1 MFTYRKLKLK
11 SKNKSVEIFSIIN
24 YISRRKTSIDIHVS
38 YDLLIKH
45 IAQLCE
51 LIISGVEMYENMI
64 IYCLISTAMGI
75 GRDCQSQRFL
85 SLGLQSQ
92 SSKSRDGP
100 NDFCPIPKS
109 PRDCCPLE
117 TLGQPEFLGLLGTR
131 VPRTVLGFRY
141 FLKKHDYS

>member
-11 SKNKSVEIFSIIN
+11 SKSKSVKILSIIN
-24 YISRRKTSIDIHVS
+24 YINRRKTSIDIHVS

-75 GRDCQSQRFL
+75 GRDCQSQRFFFVPGSWVLKIKIPGL
-85 SLGLQSQ
+85 SQKISIRPLELKIFGQSLVFGCP
-92 SSKSRDGP
+92 R
-100 NDFCPIPKS
+100 NFCPW
-109 PRDCCPLE
+109 
-117 TLGQPEFLGLLGTR
+117 T
-131 VPRTVLGFRY
+131 VPAIFVLVQ
-141 FLKKHDYS
+141 SV